1 MLKEETKKASS
12 VEIRKLKTVWKEDLT
27 TSVGVALV
35 AMIGAVMVTI
45 NDIWIIA
52 ILLYIHFLYSEINP
66 YVMS

>member
-12 VEIRKLKTVWKEDLT
+12 VEIGKLKTVWKEDLT